1 MQGIAVFL
9 ASNVLQLWS
18 HSLLASLAASSGN
31 PKGGTDVYQVPTGV
45 QSFSCQLHAPSSHR
59 LCESADR
66 SSPSRLAGG
75 PFELVS
81 CPHYLAEILIY
92 LGLALLCG
100 QPEPLTYMAFLWVV
114 RYMKGRRQWLH

>member
-9 ASNVLQLWS
+9 ASNALQLWS
-18 HSLLASLAASSGN
+18 HSLLASLAASSGT
-31 PKGGTDVYQVPTGV
+31 PKGGTDVYQVPKGV
-45 QSFSCQLHAPSSHR
+45 QSFSCQLCAPFKATA
-59 LCESADR
+59 CESLLLC
-66 SSPSRLAGG
+66 LAGG

-100 QPEPLTYMAFLWVV
+100 QPQPLTYMALLWVV
-114 RYMKGRRQWLH
+114 SDEKGRLHWLQCS